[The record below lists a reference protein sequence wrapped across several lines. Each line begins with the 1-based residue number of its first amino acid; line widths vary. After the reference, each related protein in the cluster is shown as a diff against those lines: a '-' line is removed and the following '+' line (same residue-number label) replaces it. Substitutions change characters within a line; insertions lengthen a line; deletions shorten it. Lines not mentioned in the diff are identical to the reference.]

1 MTLPRVLWS
10 IAATFALTGLGLRIA
25 PAPRAPA
32 PADAV
37 PVRTL
42 LGRPTAPAAADSGRG
57 IVAANVFSVARTA
70 PRVRFT
76 PPGAGA
82 PAHAPAPT
90 RPAFTLYGITVTAE
104 GGGAIALIDADPRIP
119 GAEIYR
125 VNDLVGG
132 ARLSVITDSTVTLV
146 QPSGPL
152 VLRLPPGS
160 RRKS

>member
-1 MTLPRVLWS
+1 MTVPRVLWS
-10 IAATFALTGLGLRIA
+10 VAATFALTGLGLRIA

-32 PADAV
+32 PADAA
-37 PVRTL
+37 PVGPRP
-42 LGRPTAPAAADSGRG
+42 GRPPAPAPADTGQG
-57 IVAANVFSVARTA
+57 IVAGNVFSAARTA

-76 PPGAGA
+76 PAGAGA
-82 PAHAPAPT
+82 PTHAPAPS
-90 RPAFTLYGITVTAE
+90 RPPFTLYGITVTAE
-104 GGGAIALIDADPRIP
+104 GGGAIALIDADPSIP

-132 ARLSVITDSTVTLV
+132 ARLSIITDSTVTLV

>member
-1 MTLPRVLWS
+1 VTVPRILWS
-10 IAATFALTGLGLRIA
+10 VAATFAVTGVGLRIA
-25 PAPRAPA
+25 PASHAPA
-32 PADAV
+32 PADAA
-37 PVRTL
+37 PVRTPP
-42 LGRPTAPAAADSGRG
+42 GRPTTAAADSGQG
-57 IVAANVFSVARTA
+57 IVAGNIFSAARTA
-70 PRVRFT
+70 PRVRFA
-76 PPGAGA
+76 PPGAGT

-90 RPAFTLYGITVTAE
+90 RPPFTLYGITVTAE

-160 RRKS
+160 RRRS